1 MTHDTIRPRIALVGH
16 CGPDSFAIRSAVQA
30 MVPGADVRFVN
41 DTPGAMRA
49 AADGE
54 LLLVNRV
61 LDGDFTSTSGLE
73 LIRAVVGSGAA
84 GRTMLV
90 SNFADAQ
97 QEAESAGAL
106 PGFGKGQ
113 LYSAAMR
120 ERIAAALAPSQ
131 PGNRG

>member
-1 MTHDTIRPRIALVGH
+1 
-16 CGPDSFAIRSAVQA
+16 

-41 DTPGAMRA
+41 DSPAAMRA

-61 LDGDFTSTSGLE
+61 LDGDFATSSGLE
-73 LIRAVVGSGAA
+73 LIRAVTASGVA

-120 ERIAAALAPSQ
+120 ERIAAAVGHTQ
-131 PGNRG
+131 QGNRG